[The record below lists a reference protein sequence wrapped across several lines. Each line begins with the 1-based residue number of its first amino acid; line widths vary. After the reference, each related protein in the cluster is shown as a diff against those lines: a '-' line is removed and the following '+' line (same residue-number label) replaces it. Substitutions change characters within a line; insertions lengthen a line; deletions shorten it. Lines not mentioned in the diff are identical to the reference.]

1 MLYVTDCKTIKDFKE
16 TETQPTASNAH
27 KVEKKKPWRIIKC
40 GQVKAFCTARIARK
54 LLEVPAVHTSIT
66 TVFFPYPL
74 WTQFTGNLWLK
85 PNLTGMKDVF
95 LKKNTLKDCQLS
107 QRQNQ
112 PFWGKHHQLK
122 QSATW
127 DETCNI
133 LVVNCHCCIMNH

>member
-66 TVFFPYPL
+66 TVFFPTL
-74 WTQFTGNLWLK
+74 SEHNLQAIC
-85 PNLTGMKDVF
+85 GS
-95 LKKNTLKDCQLS
+95 S
-107 QRQNQ
+107 Q
-112 PFWGKHHQLK
+112 
-122 QSATW
+122 T
-127 DETCNI
+127 
-133 LVVNCHCCIMNH
+133 